1 MKKKWI
7 ASLLVFLLVLGGCT
21 PQTKETTPLAS
32 VTNLNE
38 NGIVKKEQLATI
50 SGKKK
55 VYTFKGTAGTIQYQW
70 LYQGKQIQNPVDQHL
85 KVTFQEGLQ
94 EIKEAANQ
102 ANEALGVKIEKMT
115 LAETPILE
123 IYLPKKWQADK
134 VLLVRKINGKLQ
146 TLKES
151 QPQISFAG
159 KQTKLSFTVLESGV
173 QYYLIG
179 GKTKAEMEKA
189 SAKITSSSLAKQ
201 ITQSSTAQQ
210 EVDQDSTQET
220 IHPEAETLK
229 QETSSVAS
237 SQTDSKEEPEKMVTV
252 SISASALLKNRE
264 KLKKEKQAFLPKD
277 GWILV
282 PTQVV
287 LKENDSVYDILV
299 RTTKQVGIQMEAS
312 WTPMYDA
319 YYVEG
324 INQLYEF
331 DAGNLSGWMY
341 QVNGWVPNYGAS
353 KYRDLQ
359 AGDQIDWLYTIEL
372 GTDLNS
378 GGE

>member
-1 MKKKWI
+1 M
-7 ASLLVFLLVLGGCT
+7 
-21 PQTKETTPLAS
+21 
-32 VTNLNE
+32 
-38 NGIVKKEQLATI
+38 
-50 SGKKK
+50 
-55 VYTFKGTAGTIQYQW
+55 
-70 LYQGKQIQNPVDQHL
+70 
-85 KVTFQEGLQ
+85 
-94 EIKEAANQ
+94 
-102 ANEALGVKIEKMT
+102 
-115 LAETPILE
+115 
-123 IYLPKKWQADK
+123 
-134 VLLVRKINGKLQ
+134 
-146 TLKES
+146 
-151 QPQISFAG
+151 
-159 KQTKLSFTVLESGV
+159 
-173 QYYLIG
+173 
-179 GKTKAEMEKA
+179 
-189 SAKITSSSLAKQ
+189 
-201 ITQSSTAQQ
+201 
-210 EVDQDSTQET
+210 
-220 IHPEAETLK
+220 
-229 QETSSVAS
+229 
-237 SQTDSKEEPEKMVTV
+237 TV

-264 KLKKEKQAFLPKD
+264 KLKKGKQAFLPKD

-299 RTTKQVGIQMEAS
+299 RTTKQAGIQMEAS